1 MGEGA
6 EAAAMHMG
14 EEVEKKNKKKEM
26 PKDSDDL
33 EEDVKGTGL
42 EDDKEL
48 EKELEKETS
57 DGRMQKAN
65 TSNEVMKNAIV
76 HVMELKSL
84 IGSKMEKMNEMKDRG
99 SIGQMMKTGEAT
111 MTKTKEHVAKLAA
124 AGKKDGDQACKKGDM
139 LMRWMCKRFTTED
152 FPPFPRCD
160 DEKAK
165 GFAPRLKTFTQD
177 YLKRTGRE

>member
-1 MGEGA
+1 MGKFEVTEKATHQDFKKKCTDPLEKGLISLTSALGISEKNMEGA

-42 EDDKEL
+42 EDDKEV

-84 IGSKMEKMNEMKDRG
+84 IGSKMEKMNEMKEKKG
-99 SIGQMMKTGEAT
+99 SIGQMMKMG
-111 MTKTKEHVAKLAA
+111 
-124 AGKKDGDQACKKGDM
+124 
-139 LMRWMCKRFTTED
+139 
-152 FPPFPRCD
+152 
-160 DEKAK
+160 
-165 GFAPRLKTFTQD
+165 
-177 YLKRTGRE
+177 